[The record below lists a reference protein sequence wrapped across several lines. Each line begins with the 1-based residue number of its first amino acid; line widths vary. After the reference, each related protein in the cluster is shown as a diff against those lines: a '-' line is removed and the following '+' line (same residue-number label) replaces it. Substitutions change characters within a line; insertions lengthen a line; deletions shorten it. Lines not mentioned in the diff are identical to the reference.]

1 MPRKYLTREFCVFS
15 LVLGIGGEGEHKKGG
30 EEARVW
36 NVRIG
41 EQGEEKEGTGKSS
54 LSQCSSEKKTKN
66 PIKTVLNTSLS
77 YFDAAWARAREMRL
91 HPDSTIAI
99 QKEVRITGGG

>member
-1 MPRKYLTREFCVFS
+1 LESRERKR
-15 LVLGIGGEGEHKKGG
+15 KG
-30 EEARVW
+30 
-36 NVRIG
+36 
-41 EQGEEKEGTGKSS
+41 QGKAHSHNAPLK
-54 LSQCSSEKKTKN
+54 KKTKN

-91 HPDSTIAI
+91 HPNSTIAI